1 MLIINFFAKHFNI
14 KRIGKKFIKTHI
26 GSLPYHPTPLKKISG
41 GEMSKSLVI
50 EVDNRAVDASSSSG
64 LVINFGGLCLTNFTY
79 HTENLKIF
87 YQI

>member
-1 MLIINFFAKHFNI
+1 
-14 KRIGKKFIKTHI
+14 
-26 GSLPYHPTPLKKISG
+26 
-41 GEMSKSLVI
+41 MSKSLVI

-64 LVINFGGLCLTNFTY
+64 LVINFGCLCLTNFTY

>member
-14 KRIGKKFIKTHI
+14 KRIGKKIYKNTYWL
-26 GSLPYHPTPLKKISG
+26 SPLPPHPPKKKSG